1 MWQIFHHHLPGHKK
15 VLVVAV
21 ITEGVDQPQEL
32 DLQGNLGGTLAAR
45 VVA

>member
-1 MWQIFHHHLPGHKK
+1 MWQIFHLPGHKK

-32 DLQGNLGGTLAAR
+32 DLQGNLGGTLTASIMPCR
-45 VVA
+45 